1 MRDNVFTVQ
10 GLCVLFRV
18 RWTSQRMVYFCVVP
32 GCSNKSDRD
41 SHLSFHRLPLKNKSL
56 LKIWIH
62 KIGRK
67 NLPLNKNSC
76 VCSEHF
82 PGGRRLLV
90 NDEYP
95 TLKLPKLSTQV
106 VLPSKRTSPR
116 IRSRNGETI
125 STQVQCADHVY
136 KQVESTLCDKA
147 VCLY

>member
-1 MRDNVFTVQ
+1 M
-10 GLCVLFRV
+10 LFRV
-18 RWTSQRMVYFCVVP
+18 RQASLRMVHFCVVP

-41 SHLSFHRLPLKNKSL
+41 THLSFHRLPLKNKSL

-106 VLPSKRTSPR
+106 VHCQVRDHRVQEVEMVRPFQH
-116 IRSRNGETI
+116 RS
-125 STQVQCADHVY
+125 SVQIMY
-136 KQVESTLCDKA
+136 LNKLKA
-147 VCLY
+147 RFVTMLFVLN